1 MPGVRVDGND
11 PRAVAA
17 AVTDALD
24 RARRGDGPTFIE
36 CVTFRFRGHYFG
48 DPMKYIPEEQMAA
61 ATDADPVPRFRA
73 HLVESGICSDTE
85 LDAIEANAVETVD
98 EALAAVMA
106 APAPGLDEL
115 DRDVFANPLNTPQ

>member
-11 PRAVAA
+11 PLAVAA

-24 RARRGDGPTFIE
+24 RARRGDGPTFVE

-48 DPMKYIPEEQMAA
+48 DPMAYIPEDQMAA

-73 HLVESGICSDTE
+73 HLVESGICSDAE

-98 EALAAVMA
+98 EAVAAVMA
-106 APAPGLDEL
+106 APAPGPDEL
-115 DRDVFANPLNTPQ
+115 DRDVFASPLKSPA